1 MPVEPDVTL
10 RPSSRYRPVLRA
22 LRRRRRR
29 QAAFIELFYVLGGLA
44 LGVTLPH
51 LSWAKEVA
59 SANVVLMLFS
69 LAAAIVTFASVVFSV
84 LFLVVQFGSTTLSPR
99 LTLFRD
105 NPIITH
111 SFGLSIGIFVYACA
125 AAIVLIGRPE
135 TTVLVPIFAAAAL
148 FAVLATSR
156 KLQSSAFRSIQFAPT
171 MRDLAVRTTTV
182 LEALYREPFAGAR
195 PAPPLPDV
203 STPVYWGRPGGVLR
217 QVDLPGLVDAAERL
231 GCVIELSVPVGGVVR
246 PRGVVLLV
254 RGAADVPDQGG
265 PLLQFLEV
273 GLERSF
279 DQDPLLGIR
288 LLVDIALRGMSPAV
302 NDPTTAV
309 EVIDVLD
316 GLLARIVDRDLDLR
330 YIGGVDDDLRVVLPV
345 PTWDDYV
352 SGAVDELAYASRQLP
367 SVSRRLLHLLADVA
381 TTAPAERRAALEA
394 RIRWIEANCDPGVT
408 P

>member
-29 QAAFIELFYVLGGLA
+29 QRAFIELFYVLGGLA
-44 LGVTLPH
+44 LGLTLPR
-51 LSWAKEVA
+51 LTWAKAVP
-59 SANVVLMLFS
+59 SADVVLMLFS

-111 SFGLSIGIFVYACA
+111 AFGLSIGIFVYACA

-135 TTVLVPIFAAAAL
+135 TTVFVPIFAAAAL

-171 MRDLAVRTTTV
+171 IRDLADRTTTV
-182 LEALYREPFAGAR
+182 LEALYPEPFVGTR

-203 STPVYWGRPGGVLR
+203 SASVRWDQPGGVLR
-217 QVDLPGLVDAAERL
+217 QVDQPGLVDAAERL

-246 PRGVVLLV
+246 PRG
-254 RGAADVPDQGG
+254 
-265 PLLQFLEV
+265 
-273 GLERSF
+273 
-279 DQDPLLGIR
+279 
-288 LLVDIALRGMSPAV
+288 
-302 NDPTTAV
+302 
-309 EVIDVLD
+309 
-316 GLLARIVDRDLDLR
+316 
-330 YIGGVDDDLRVVLPV
+330 
-345 PTWDDYV
+345 
-352 SGAVDELAYASRQLP
+352 
-367 SVSRRLLHLLADVA
+367 
-381 TTAPAERRAALEA
+381 
-394 RIRWIEANCDPGVT
+394 
-408 P
+408 